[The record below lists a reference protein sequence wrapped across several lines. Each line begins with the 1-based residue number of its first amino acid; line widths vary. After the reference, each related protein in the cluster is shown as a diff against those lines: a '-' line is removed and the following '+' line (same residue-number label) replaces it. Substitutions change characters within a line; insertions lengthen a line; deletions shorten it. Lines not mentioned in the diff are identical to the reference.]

1 MAEWLSEEARMDIKQ
16 LRTFNAVMD
25 SGRVSAAARHVGLT
39 QPAVSKIVQGLEADV
54 GVPLFRREKGKLT
67 PTPEAYYLRNIAT
80 NVIEQINDATRFL
93 RDYGQQRAGELKVL
107 SIPGPSLFFLP
118 DIISRFV
125 TAENAVNVSLLSWS
139 TAQVVNWIG
148 NHQNGIGLAE
158 WFEPHESVKLHTIA
172 MPCYCALA
180 AGHRL
185 VHKSVL
191 TPQDLADEQLSL
203 IITDHALN
211 GEILRAF
218 ADAGCS
224 ANVRMHADLFV
235 PMFTIIARTGIVGI
249 VDSINMRNHE
259 LYSASRSDIVF
270 RPFEPA
276 IHLRLSVIS
285 PAHKPLSYLSS
296 LFMDE
301 LVAELE
307 QMT

>member
-1 MAEWLSEEARMDIKQ
+1 MEEWFSEGPRMDLKQ

-54 GVPLFRREKGKLT
+54 GVPLFRREKGRLI
-67 PTPEAYYLRNIAT
+67 PTPEAYYLRNIAA
-80 NVIEQINDATRFL
+80 NVIEQINDAKQFL
-93 RDYGQQRAGELKVL
+93 HDYGQQRAGELKVL

-158 WFEPHESVKLHTIA
+158 WFEPGDSVKLHTIA

-185 VHKSVL
+185 AHKSVL

-211 GEILRAF
+211 GEIQRAF

-270 RPFEPA
+270 RPFEPT
-276 IHLRLSVIS
+276 IRLRLSVIS
-285 PAHKPLSYLSS
+285 PAHKPLSYLSN

-307 QMT
+307 QMR